1 MFQLENLIYEYE
13 SGKRALDGVT
23 LNIPKGEW
31 WAIVGANGSGK
42 STLARHLNGLL
53 LAKSGRVLVCGKEVR
68 DYENVQDLRRLVGIV
83 FQNPD
88 NQIVGNSVEDDVAFG
103 LENLGVERTEMR
115 RRITEALKMVGLAG
129 REEVDPSALSGGQK
143 QRLAIAGALAM
154 QPQAL
159 ILDESTSMLD
169 PVGAAEVLQLLR
181 DLHRQGLTIIMITHD
196 MSEVLQADKVA
207 VMSNG
212 KLMLTATPREV
223 FARSSDLQKWHI
235 ELPLIT
241 QLGDMLDVPGC
252 LAVQDLLD
260 GLKSKN

>member
-1 MFQLENLIYEYE
+1 
-13 SGKRALDGVT
+13 
-23 LNIPKGEW
+23 
-31 WAIVGANGSGK
+31 
-42 STLARHLNGLL
+42 
-53 LAKSGRVLVCGKEVR
+53 
-68 DYENVQDLRRLVGIV
+68 
-83 FQNPD
+83 
-88 NQIVGNSVEDDVAFG
+88 
-103 LENLGVERTEMR
+103 MR

-129 REEVDPSALSGGQK
+129 REDVDPSALSGGQK

-181 DLHRQGLTIIMITHD
+181 DLHQQGLTIIMITHD

-207 VMSNG
+207 VMSDG

-223 FARSSDLQKWHI
+223 FARSSDLQRSHI

-252 LAVQDLLD
+252 LNMQDLLD
-260 GLKSKN
+260 GLKG